1 MKRSSALPDTLAKML
16 RLVPQAQRDRV
27 RPARRGWRSSLTVRR
42 SNAPHWP
49 EPCARRRRSM
59 GSLHHLSTERAPQRP
74 GPQSDSWARQAL
86 CAAASRENP
95 MWGAPRIHGELLKLG
110 IEIGETCVGKYMVRR
125 RKPPSQ
131 TWHCSWRT
139 MSTDTH
145 GSHLLHEVFAEDS
158 ISIRATD
165 SMAQNPRGMLG
176 SVVGQSIRRLDGQ
189 SR

>member
-1 MKRSSALPDTLAKML
+1 
-16 RLVPQAQRDRV
+16 
-27 RPARRGWRSSLTVRR
+27 
-42 SNAPHWP
+42 
-49 EPCARRRRSM
+49 
-59 GSLHHLSTERAPQRP
+59 
-74 GPQSDSWARQAL
+74 
-86 CAAASRENP
+86 

-165 SMAQNPRGMLG
+165 SMAQNPRETLG